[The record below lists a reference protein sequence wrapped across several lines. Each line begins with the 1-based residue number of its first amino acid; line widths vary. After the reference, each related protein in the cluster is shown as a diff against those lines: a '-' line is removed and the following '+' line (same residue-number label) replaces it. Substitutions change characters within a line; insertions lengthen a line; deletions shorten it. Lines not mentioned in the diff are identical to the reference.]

1 MEIVFIG
8 LVVMGFIAIGGACLQ
23 NYTDSVL
30 EQKSKQKAEDL
41 GKVETLDKV
50 ETLETVETLKGEV
63 AEEKE
68 ECCKCVHCTC
78 NKQENKATEN
88 VIEDI
93 DREI

>member
-50 ETLETVETLKGEV
+50 ETLE
-63 AEEKE
+63 EKK
-68 ECCKCVHCTC
+68 ECTCKHCAC
-78 NKQENKATEN
+78 NKQENKETEN

-93 DREI
+93 DREF